1 MYYYIGDVIGN
12 GYRYVYDDS
21 DRSVQ
26 FISQKVVEKVGIEI
40 NGILPLGDNMNTSKM
55 KLFGFKQFMNLLS
68 YPLCQYRLNFDV
80 FVRCILQVAPVGGGT
95 CFACFVFGSVSTD
108 TSFKLG
114 AINLKDYAIRQEQ
127 DYILSMII
135 PEKLLWFAL
144 NLKTVKDF
152 EGLMCSFGDIFGSDI
167 EKIVSNIGVVDLQ
180 FGKWF

>member
-1 MYYYIGDVIGN
+1 M
-12 GYRYVYDDS
+12 
-21 DRSVQ
+21 
-26 FISQKVVEKVGIEI
+26 
-40 NGILPLGDNMNTSKM
+40 
-55 KLFGFKQFMNLLS
+55 
-68 YPLCQYRLNFDV
+68 
-80 FVRCILQVAPVGGGT
+80 
-95 CFACFVFGSVSTD
+95 
-108 TSFKLG
+108 
-114 AINLKDYAIRQEQ
+114 KDYAIRQEQ